1 MFNIQAKL
9 QAETVFFCLPE
20 VNIASFNRSSEPE
33 KIADDTQFNCN
44 YMDTLI
50 KNDTHAAVESAFNR
64 AIRNYIDSRRK
75 KIPDFVQTHF
85 SFSGAVKI
93 NRKAFGKDLIKAPV
107 NMAWALP
114 YTAVQVTF
122 ALLTKV
128 GLKKI
133 DKLMQKIPAGLKTSV
148 QEEINFLIFTQLLEL
163 PYGKDRGRDVTD
175 ALLAEI
181 LDQPEVK
188 SLFQDQLAMIMSQS
202 QKEGFKESLEKRLK
216 EYSQSRNAVSEIA
229 GNIIAVATGA
239 GMMGKMTPGGISFGT
254 VLAATIA
261 QQSAISGFFMGP
273 AIGSL
278 YYGIFPASASMGLAV
293 ASTSTVLATLAI
305 FSAFSGMITD
315 PIQARLGIHE
325 KRLNRLIDS
334 LENTLMDKGDSDLK
348 LRGKYLA
355 RVFDLLDLLKTAAHA
370 IT

>member
-1 MFNIQAKL
+1 M
-9 QAETVFFCLPE
+9 E
-20 VNIASFNRSSEPE
+20 
-33 KIADDTQFNCN
+33 
-44 YMDTLI
+44 TLI
-50 KNDTHAAVESAFNR
+50 KNDTHAAVETAFNR
-64 AIRNYIDSRRK
+64 AVRNYIDSRRK
-75 KIPDFVQTHF
+75 KVPEFVQTHF

-107 NMAWALP
+107 NIAWALP
-114 YTAVQVTF
+114 YTVIQLTSV
-122 ALLTKV
+122 LLNKV
-128 GLKKI
+128 GFKKI
-133 DKLMQKIPAGLKTSV
+133 DKLMQKVPAGFKTSV
-148 QEEINFLIFTQLLEL
+148 QKEINSLIFTQLLEL
-163 PYGKDRGRDVTD
+163 PDGQGRGKNVTD

-188 SLFQDQLAMIMSQS
+188 SLFQDQLALIMSQS
-202 QKEGFKESLEKRLK
+202 QQKGFRASLEQRLK
-216 EYSQSRNAVSEIA
+216 EYSLSRNAVSELA
-229 GNIIAVATGA
+229 GNIIALASGA

-273 AIGSL
+273 TLGGL

-305 FSAFSGMITD
+305 FSAFSGIITD
-315 PIQARLGIHE
+315 PLQARLGIHE
-325 KRLNRLIDS
+325 KRLNRLVDS

-355 RVFDLLDLLKTAAHA
+355 RVFDLLDLIKTAAHA
-370 IT
+370 II

>member
-1 MFNIQAKL
+1 M
-9 QAETVFFCLPE
+9 E
-20 VNIASFNRSSEPE
+20 
-33 KIADDTQFNCN
+33 
-44 YMDTLI
+44 TLI
-50 KNDTHAAVESAFNR
+50 ENDTHAAVEAAYNR
-64 AIRNYIDSRRK
+64 AVRNYIDSRRK
-75 KIPDFVQTHF
+75 KVPEFVQTHF

-107 NMAWALP
+107 NIAWALP
-114 YTAVQVTF
+114 YTTIQVTSV
-122 ALLTKV
+122 LLKKV
-128 GLKKI
+128 GFKKI
-133 DKLMQKIPAGLKTSV
+133 DTLIQKVPAGLKTSV
-148 QEEINFLIFTQLLEL
+148 QEEINSLIITRLLEL
-163 PYGKDRGRDVTD
+163 PNGKGRGENVTD

-188 SLFQDQLAMIMSQS
+188 SLFQVQLALIMSQS
-202 QKEGFKESLEKRLK
+202 QREGFRASLEKRLK
-216 EYSQSRNAVSEIA
+216 EYSLSRNAVSELA
-229 GNIIAVATGA
+229 GNIIALATGA

-254 VLAATIA
+254 VLAASIA
-261 QQSAISGFFMGP
+261 QQSAISSFFMGP
-273 AIGSL
+273 TLGGL

-305 FSAFSGMITD
+305 FSAFSGIITD

-334 LENTLMDKGDSDLK
+334 LEKTLMDRTDSDLK

-370 IT
+370 II

>member
-1 MFNIQAKL
+1 MEI
-9 QAETVFFCLPE
+9 
-20 VNIASFNRSSEPE
+20 
-33 KIADDTQFNCN
+33 
-44 YMDTLI
+44 LI
-50 KNDTHAAVESAFNR
+50 KNDTQAAVELAFNR
-64 AIRNYIDSRRK
+64 AVRNYIDSRRK
-75 KIPDFVQTHF
+75 KIPEFVQTYF

-93 NRKAFGKDLIKAPV
+93 NRKAFGKDLIKAPL
-107 NMAWALP
+107 NIAWALP
-114 YTAVQVTF
+114 YMAIQVTS
-122 ALLTKV
+122 LLLKKV
-128 GLKKI
+128 GFKKI
-133 DKLMQKIPAGLKTSV
+133 DKLMQKVPAGLKTSV

-163 PYGKDRGRDVTD
+163 PNGKGRGGNVTD

-188 SLFQDQLAMIMSQS
+188 SLFEDQLALIMSQS
-202 QKEGFKESLEKRLK
+202 QQEGFRASLEKRLK
-216 EYSQSRNAVSEIA
+216 EYSLSRNAVSELA
-229 GNIIAVATGA
+229 GNIITLATGA
-239 GMMGKMTPGGISFGT
+239 GMGKMTPGGISFGS

-273 AIGSL
+273 ALGGL

-293 ASTSTVLATLAI
+293 ASTSAVLATMAI
-305 FSAFSGMITD
+305 FSAFSGILTD

-370 IT
+370 II

>member
-1 MFNIQAKL
+1 M
-9 QAETVFFCLPE
+9 E
-20 VNIASFNRSSEPE
+20 
-33 KIADDTQFNCN
+33 
-44 YMDTLI
+44 TLI
-50 KNDTHAAVESAFNR
+50 KNDTHAAVETAFNR
-64 AIRNYIDSRRK
+64 AVRNYIDSRRK
-75 KIPDFVQTHF
+75 KVPEFVQTHF

-107 NMAWALP
+107 NIAWALP
-114 YTAVQVTF
+114 YTVIQLTSV
-122 ALLTKV
+122 LLNKV
-128 GLKKI
+128 GFKKI
-133 DKLMQKIPAGLKTSV
+133 DKLMQKVPAGFKTSV
-148 QEEINFLIFTQLLEL
+148 QKEINSLIFTQLLEL
-163 PYGKDRGRDVTD
+163 PDGQGRGKNVTD

-188 SLFQDQLAMIMSQS
+188 SLFQNQLALIMSQS
-202 QKEGFKESLEKRLK
+202 QQKGFRASLEQRLK
-216 EYSQSRNAVSEIA
+216 EYSLSRNAVSELA
-229 GNIIAVATGA
+229 GNIIALASGA

-273 AIGSL
+273 TLGGL

-305 FSAFSGMITD
+305 FSAFSGIITD
-315 PIQARLGIHE
+315 PLQARLGIHE
-325 KRLNRLIDS
+325 KRLNRLVDS

-355 RVFDLLDLLKTAAHA
+355 RVFDLLDLIKTAAHA
-370 IT
+370 II